1 MQTLVQLL
9 PPAEI
14 GTAQQENPVPN
25 FPSEETFFM
34 VEEAAEAAAHAA
46 VNRLQGSKTHIA
58 VAALAVAVA
67 GVAYVATRPRVK
79 RAVAELFRSEPVTA
93 ESV

>member
-1 MQTLVQLL
+1 M
-9 PPAEI
+9 
-14 GTAQQENPVPN
+14 GTTPTVTTMPN
-25 FPSEETFFM
+25 FSSEETFFM

-79 RAVAELFRSEPVTA
+79 RAVAELFRSAPATA